1 MAELMLTKILLLN
14 LHIRDIASINELAIL
29 SNLETLNAQM
39 IKEKIDKNSR
49 FLKLKEIAEYQL
61 TILNEKDFMK
71 ALRKLNDNV
80 YVEQK
85 NK

>member
-1 MAELMLTKILLLN
+1 MN
-14 LHIRDIASINELAIL
+14 IRDIASINELAIL

-39 IKEKIDKNSR
+39 IKEKIYKNKR

-61 TILNEKDFMK
+61 SILNEKDFMK
-71 ALRKLNDNV
+71 ALKKLNNNV

-85 NK
+85 NKLKE